1 MNLKKS
7 IILVMAGII
16 YGIIIKLCEYF
27 ATDIFYNG
35 SFIQV
40 ISILSFF
47 ASLSFILF
55 GIYFLKEAVTNDNS
69 RMRLAVY
76 LAMIGPVFLMYL
88 HLAEIIRLTPELSLP
103 LYEMSPSMYNQII
116 GNPSRNLSQIVMWL
130 SPIFIFNFFYVL
142 YKNLNREYKELV
154 KINYI
159 VLYASAMTVALRTF
173 GHAVYLFFPDS
184 VLRYNPPQILHLIG
198 FLIFLFMSFACMN
211 LLMKL
216 YKVEDYSNIIKITN

>member
-7 IILVMAGII
+7 IILMIAGII
-16 YGIIIKLCEYF
+16 YGIIIKLSEYV
-27 ATDIFYNG
+27 APDIFYNG
-35 SFIQV
+35 SFIQI

-47 ASLSFILF
+47 ASLSFVLF
-55 GIYFLKEAVTNDNS
+55 GVYFLKEAVTNNNN

-76 LAMIGPVFLMYL
+76 LAMIGPTFLMYL
-88 HLAEIIRLTPELSLP
+88 HLAELIRLTPELSLP
-103 LYEMSPSMYNQII
+103 LYDMSPSLYNQVI
-116 GNPSRNLSQIVMWL
+116 GSPPRNLSQIIMWL

-142 YKNLNREYKELV
+142 YKNLNHEYKELIKV
-154 KINYI
+154 NYI
-159 VLYASAMTVALRTF
+159 VLYTSAMTVALRTF

-198 FLIFLFMSFACMN
+198 FIIFLFMSFACMN

-216 YKVEDYSNIIKITN
+216 YRVDDYSKITKF